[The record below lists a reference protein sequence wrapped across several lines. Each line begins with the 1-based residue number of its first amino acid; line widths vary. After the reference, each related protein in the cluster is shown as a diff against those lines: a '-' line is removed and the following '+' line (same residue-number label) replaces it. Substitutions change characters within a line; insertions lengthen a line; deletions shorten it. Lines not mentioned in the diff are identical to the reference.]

1 MNNASKYLPSWVRH
15 PKEKCFIFL
24 DTDRDVDTPVLD
36 EFAQFVNASIH
47 PPNELSVPRSHLHNS
62 LRNTLSTP
70 STAPSSR
77 RPSNA
82 SRLSA
87 PNHRN
92 ARSLSLGLYGGSSI
106 SGCAGSTTS
115 NRGGGGSRIRNQSTT
130 SSKSFSKSSGG
141 SPISPPQWSH
151 LRPQLRRESAQD
163 LGDGEAEVDS
173 KGGSTG

>member
-1 MNNASKYLPSWVRH
+1 M
-15 PKEKCFIFL
+15 
-24 DTDRDVDTPVLD
+24 LD

-173 KGGSTG
+173 KGGSAGYDFVYSRVCKY

>member
-1 MNNASKYLPSWVRH
+1 M
-15 PKEKCFIFL
+15 
-24 DTDRDVDTPVLD
+24 LD

-47 PPNELSVPRSHLHNS
+47 PPNELSVPRSYLHNS

-92 ARSLSLGLYGGSSI
+92 ARSLSLGLYGVGGGGGS
-106 SGCAGSTTS
+106 S
-115 NRGGGGSRIRNQSTT
+115 NRGCSRIRNQSTT

-173 KGGSTG
+173 KGGSAGYDFVYSRVVCKY